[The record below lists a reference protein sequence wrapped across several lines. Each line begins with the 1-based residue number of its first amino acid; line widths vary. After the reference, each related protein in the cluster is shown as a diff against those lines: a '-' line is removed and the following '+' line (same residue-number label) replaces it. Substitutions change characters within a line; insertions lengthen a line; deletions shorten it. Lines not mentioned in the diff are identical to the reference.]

1 MLIVTRQFLCCS
13 SLFVCWLL
21 QKCCFV
27 VIVCSSFLLFV
38 PREGCG
44 SCTWSFPSNSI
55 YISKPRL
62 QSLVRSYPSSQSLDL
77 VAFRGDWILGIT
89 ETRLYSFDPL
99 KPRFYTE
106 KMGFTG
112 YTVIFF
118 SAKNID
124 CGYSLESPRRGG
136 SNLYQHY
143 MFWAEIWK
151 LPKFFIWKLSF
162 LVVKFSMYVRIWIG
176 VFS

>member
-1 MLIVTRQFLCCS
+1 MQFFIRMLVVAKV
-13 SLFVCWLL
+13 LF
-21 QKCCFV
+21 CFA
-27 VIVCSSFLLFV
+27 IVCSSFLLSV

-44 SCTWSFPSNSI
+44 SCSWSFPSNSI

-62 QSLVRSYPSSQSLDL
+62 QSLVRSYPSYQSLNL

-89 ETRLYSFDPL
+89 ETPLYSFDPL
-99 KPRFYTE
+99 KPHFYTE

-112 YTVIFF
+112 VYSNFLI

-124 CGYSLESPRRGG
+124 CGYSWESPRRGG

-162 LVVKFSMYVRIWIG
+162 LVVKFSIYVCIWIG
-176 VFS
+176 VF